1 MDEQI
6 REAFRTSGGVLNS
19 LSYGLYQLNRRH
31 FVYLSSLLTTGIISG
46 CGPASSNQIVRTSSG
61 EVRGQ
66 IRNSCY
72 EFLGV
77 PFAEAPFGPNR
88 FRAPVKRKSWSG
100 VFDAS
105 SYGQCC
111 PQVKL
116 DQSEVGDIGPDC
128 LNLNIWTP
136 DLGASNLPVLFWV
149 HGGDH
154 GTGSGSLPLY
164 NGKRFSDEGA
174 VLVTAN
180 RRLGAEGFL
189 FLDELFGGEELGE
202 NFAILDL
209 ICALEWV
216 HENIG
221 SFGGDASN
229 LTLFG
234 HGEGGALI
242 QAMTSAPASKGLF
255 RRIIVQSS
263 PQFACR
269 RKSASKI
276 ARFVIDR
283 LAIPRNDFEAL
294 QKVDPVALTNLYPE
308 VQLEEGELDRP
319 YRPVI
324 SESMPVHPADVEHAG
339 LGHDHDLLIGSS
351 AEEASIFARLSGL
364 DQKSVFY
371 RRADRI
377 IRLAGTSWDALRKV
391 YGEFNPSLTTGE
403 IDLLIMGDCWFRV
416 PALRIAEG
424 HSIKSPGRTYVYHF
438 NWDSNLLGATHGLDL
453 MMFGNG
459 NPLSEIS
466 GSAFSENIS
475 SLLRKMVVSFARFGK
490 PNVADLDWQE
500 FDSPTRWTAEISES
514 SDLLVDPFNRQ
525 RILLGRVMTDSW
537 QVLGL

>member
-1 MDEQI
+1 M
-6 REAFRTSGGVLNS
+6 
-19 LSYGLYQLNRRH
+19 NRRH
-31 FVYLSSLLTTGIISG
+31 FLYLSSLLTTGIISG
-46 CGPASSNQIVRTSSG
+46 CGSASPNYIVRTSSG

-66 IRNSCY
+66 SRNDCY

-105 SYGQCC
+105 TYGQCC

-116 DQSEVGDIGPDC
+116 DQSEVGAIGPDC

-136 DLGASNLPVLFWV
+136 DLGSSNLPVLFWV

-164 NGKRFSDEGA
+164 NGKSFADEGA

-189 FLDELFGGEELGE
+189 FLDELFSSRENGE

-209 ICALEWV
+209 VCAIEWV

-221 SFGGDASN
+221 SFGGDPNN

-263 PQFACR
+263 PQFAFR

-308 VQLEEGELDRP
+308 VQLEERELDRP

-324 SESMPVHPADVEHAG
+324 SESMPIHPADAAHAG

-351 AEEASIFARLSGL
+351 AEEASIFAHLSGL
-364 DQKSVFY
+364 DEKSVFY

-391 YGEFNPSLTTGE
+391 YGGLDPSLTTRE
-403 IDLLIMGDCWFRV
+403 IDSLIMGDCWFRV
-416 PALRIAEG
+416 PAIRIAEG

-466 GSAFSENIS
+466 GSAFSESIS
-475 SLLRKMVVSFARFGK
+475 SLLRKMVVSFARYGE
-490 PNVADLDWQE
+490 PNIAEMGWRE
-500 FDSPTRWTAEISES
+500 FESPNRLTAEISES
-514 SDLLVDPFNRQ
+514 SDLLVDPFNKQ

-537 QVLGL
+537 QELGI